1 MTVEEFFFYI
11 HIYVSAVGYSKC
23 NSGYLHISDSM
34 PSIISPLPRFRA
46 GPYNFTVPS
55 GEDQYFVTNFAVL
68 GVLRQRRQ
76 RREGSEVV
84 KEGP

>member
-1 MTVEEFFFYI
+1 
-11 HIYVSAVGYSKC
+11 
-23 NSGYLHISDSM
+23 M

-68 GVLRQRRQ
+68 GVLRQRWQ
-76 RREGSEVV
+76 RREDSELV